1 MKNTKNSLELAAKS
15 VVHKPAFTA
24 RFLQTGTKR
33 SPQQQQTSTVPWG
46 KQQSLKVK
54 SQKHKLFIILS
65 HAHLVSLG

>member
-1 MKNTKNSLELAAKS
+1 MKNTKNSLELTAKS
-15 VVHKPAFTA
+15 VMHKPS
-24 RFLQTGTKR
+24 LQDFCRQGR
-33 SPQQQQTSTVPWG
+33 REPPQQQQTSTVPWD